1 MTDNRVRKICAGL
14 VLCMSLASLTGC
26 GSSKEGDPESAV
38 MGRLTAASD
47 TKIVMEVLG
56 EAGDRKPDG
65 ERPDAVS
72 GSGARFDD
80 KEGKDGKMPEGT
92 PPAGEQQGEK
102 PPADEGMP
110 DGTPPSDGDNQRGR
124 DGRRGESKTYQL
136 DDDTKI
142 YKQSGDEKTEIS
154 IDEVD
159 LGSMISV
166 ETEGD
171 TAISITVQDS
181 SQFGN
186 RGDRGNR
193 AERDRTK
200 KETA

>member
-1 MTDNRVRKICAGL
+1 MTENKIRKICAGL

-26 GSSKEGDPESAV
+26 GSSKEGDAESAV

-47 TKIVMEVLG
+47 TKIVMEVFG
-56 EAGDRKPDG
+56 EDGDKKPDG

-72 GSGARFDD
+72 GSGARFDG

-92 PPAGEQQGEK
+92 PPADKQQGEK
-102 PPADEGMP
+102 PPTDGQKP
-110 DGTPPSDGDNQRGR
+110 DGTPPSDDDNQRGQG
-124 DGRRGESKTYQL
+124 GRKGESKTYQL

-154 IDEVD
+154 INEVD

-171 TAISITVQDS
+171 TATSITVQDS

-186 RGDRGNR
+186 RGNRGNR
-193 AERDRTK
+193 DQAK

>member
-1 MTDNRVRKICAGL
+1 MTENRVRRICAGL

-26 GSSKEGDPESAV
+26 GSGKERGAENAV
-38 MGRLTAASD
+38 MGHLTAASD
-47 TKIVMEVLG
+47 TKIVMEVFG
-56 EAGDRKPDG
+56 EA
-65 ERPDAVS
+65 
-72 GSGARFDD
+72 
-80 KEGKDGKMPEGT
+80 GKMPEGT
-92 PPAGEQQGEK
+92 PPADKQQGEK
-102 PPADEGMP
+102 PPTDGQKP
-110 DGTPPSDGDNQRGR
+110 DGTPPSDDDNQRGQG
-124 DGRRGESKTYQL
+124 GRKGESKTYQL

-171 TAISITVQDS
+171 TATSITVQDS

-186 RGDRGNR
+186 RGNRGNR
-193 AERDRTK
+193 DQAK